1 MTRKARQVIVRMALA
16 HRQGR
21 SGRRAGNRSAAAS
34 QPNTF
39 NREIVSLIE
48 AGINAE
54 IKKNN
59 RLVLILPSV
68 MNFSTDYEETARYI
82 NFIRKLTSEPRS
94 IYKYRLTRVAF
105 SKLKKISTSAA
116 LVLTAELSKWD
127 DAIRNTLVPSIQD
140 WDSEILKRFTQLG
153 FFELFDKK
161 PTYALPSVKNGGI
174 DVVKYIK
181 GRCGDK
187 DKVKVLKAGIAGIV
201 GDAVGKWTF
210 LDSGLSEAITN
221 VTHHAYPEKYGFQDD
236 DKNWY
241 LTGGYNKG
249 NNELKIIFY
258 DQGIGIPKSLPASE
272 FWEVV
277 AKVLDKLPL
286 GTRFQDE
293 VMLKA
298 AVELNRT
305 STGDVDRGKGLPD
318 LLQFIKQRGGGY
330 LSILSGH
337 ALYKYTLNAAEGGG
351 RVKSERFVDP
361 IKGTLIIWKVVLNEG

>member
-1 MTRKARQVIVRMALA
+1 M
-16 HRQGR
+16 
-21 SGRRAGNRSAAAS
+21 
-34 QPNTF
+34 
-39 NREIVSLIE
+39 
-48 AGINAE
+48 
-54 IKKNN
+54 
-59 RLVLILPSV
+59 
-68 MNFSTDYEETARYI
+68 
-82 NFIRKLTSEPRS
+82 
-94 IYKYRLTRVAF
+94 
-105 SKLKKISTSAA
+105 
-116 LVLTAELSKWD
+116 
-127 DAIRNTLVPSIQD
+127 
-140 WDSEILKRFTQLG
+140 
-153 FFELFDKK
+153 
-161 PTYALPSVKNGGI
+161 
-174 DVVKYIK
+174 
-181 GRCGDK
+181 
-187 DKVKVLKAGIAGIV
+187 LKAGIAGIV